1 MDNIHAKIGICPQKE
16 YDLLWDSLTGREHL
30 MFYGRLRNLKGLELQ
45 QVRKRSYLFLSNIH
59 GKYYMKT
66 SQAIA
71 MQVVLLDEP
80 TTGLDPDSRNYL
92 WHAIKLAKRDRT
104 IILTSKFLQQSL
116 RKHLLPV
123 ITYLFTYLYV
133 LQLKTRYGGSYQL
146 TISADPINKD
156 IIEDMITSLC
166 SEAMKIYDVVG
177 TQRFR
182 LPKQVVRVQEIFK
195 VIDVLKKVVA
205 IHAFEVISASIED
218 VFSNVV
224 NHALESEIA

>member
-1 MDNIHAKIGICPQKE
+1 TKMLFAALVKRILLNSIPENKEDISNFVSVAYLVWIFPISVPYLNLYFSKILS
-16 YDLLWDSLTGREHL
+16 LLWDSLTGREHL

-45 QVRKRSYLFLSNIH
+45 Q
-59 GKYYMKT
+59 
-66 SQAIA
+66 
-71 MQVVLLDEP
+71 
-80 TTGLDPDSRNYL
+80 
-92 WHAIKLAKRDRT
+92 
-104 IILTSKFLQQSL
+104 LQQSL